1 MQHPLVEN
9 IDNLSLEEVMS
20 KLNSLREKQRF
31 VSRTGN
37 ADLMRQLLMVIEC
50 YEGRYQKLMAEFMDQ
65 ARGNLGDIT
74 KKIDISS

>member
-37 ADLMRQLLMVIEC
+37 ADLMRQLLMVIES
-50 YEGRYQKLMAEFMDQ
+50 YEGRYQKLMAESMDQ